1 MGRRE
6 AESGE
11 EHKRLAEAVGQA
23 EQARSLEAKKW
34 EQDMK
39 EREERLQEERA
50 QLQQEVALRGQQVEL
65 LEGPPQ
71 REQPLGVQAW
81 DSMPVAWLLGA

>member
-1 MGRRE
+1 MDKQEAFTREQRLQKELERAHTLSKTLADSYSKLE

-39 EREERLQEERA
+39 EREERLKEERA
-50 QLQQEVALRGQQVEL
+50 QL
-65 LEGPPQ
+65 
-71 REQPLGVQAW
+71 
-81 DSMPVAWLLGA
+81 